1 MRRRRSLRV
10 HAAAALLIAATLLA
24 CCGDDGGEADVVMSS
39 VGRQTPTTATGLPVA
54 SAIDTFGGELFTQ
67 LAETTDGNIVL
78 SPYSVAVALAMTRAG
93 AAGETKEQF
102 DRVLHLEGIDADT
115 GFNALDQ
122 ALATRTGD
130 VVGRDG
136 KKLSVVL
143 ATANALW
150 PQKGYPFAPAFLDHL
165 AAHYGAGLHVV
176 DYQREIERSRR
187 TINEWV
193 SDQTAKKIPE
203 LIPKDALDSLTR
215 LVLTNAV
222 YVKASWAEPFETSAT
237 ADGAFTRL
245 DRSTVTASFMHQTE
259 SLGYAKG
266 PGWQTVELP
275 YAGGKLAMD
284 VIVPDAG
291 QYAAVAQTFDKGTAT
306 FVQHIE
312 RQSVQ
317 LALPKFRF
325 RTQADLIDTLA
336 ALGLTDLFDPDRA
349 DLSAMTAAEKLYLS
363 GVLHEAFIDVNEK
376 GTEAAAATAG
386 SPEQRRR
393 RADRCRSPSTVLSC
407 WSCEIS
413 KPMRCSSSVE
423 FSTPRRDER
432 SEYP

>member
-1 MRRRRSLRV
+1 MGS
-10 HAAAALLIAATLLA
+10 AA
-24 CCGDDGGEADVVMSS
+24 
-39 VGRQTPTTATGLPVA
+39 RQTPAASSGLPVA
-54 SAIDTFGGELFTQ
+54 TAIDTFGGELFAQ
-67 LAETTDGNIVL
+67 LAKTTDGNIVL

-93 AAGETKEQF
+93 AAGETKQQL
-102 DRVLHLEGIDADT
+102 DRVLHLDGIDADA

-122 ALATRTGD
+122 ALSTRTGD
-130 VVGRDG
+130 VVGQDG

-150 PQKGYPFAPAFLDHL
+150 PQEGYPFAKPFLDDL

-193 SDQTAKKIPE
+193 SDHTAKKIPE

-222 YVKASWAEPFETSAT
+222 YLKASWAEPFETSAT
-237 ADGAFTRL
+237 AEGTFTRL

-266 PGWQTVELP
+266 SGWQVVELP

-284 VIVPDAG
+284 LIVPDAG
-291 QYAAVAQTFDKGTAT
+291 QFAAVAQTLQHGTAT
-306 FVQHIE
+306 FFEHVE

-317 LALPKFRF
+317 LGLPKFRF
-325 RTQADLIDTLA
+325 RTQADLVDTLA

-349 DLSAMTAAEKLYLS
+349 DLSAMTAAEKLYVS

-376 GTEAAAATAG
+376 GTEAAAATAIVI
-386 SPEQRRR
+386 
-393 RADRCRSPSTVLSC
+393 RASAAPGGPVPLTIDRPFIMVL
-407 WSCEIS
+407 
-413 KPMRCSSSVE
+413 
-423 FSTPRRDER
+423 RDLETHVVLFLGR
-432 SEYP
+432 VLDPTA